1 MRGLYPYSSP
11 LREVAGGGQTR
22 GAWLAKVLQ
31 AFIFAC
37 WLAVEVWAGGTL
49 AGLLSTAWG
58 LPMNFS
64 ILALPNK
71 QLLWAKKLEPETTQH
86 ASQIQLSHFYWTV
99 QIGSNTQ
106 IWPWLI
112 TAVEWESSWDGLEF
126 ILREASTWRG
136 LSVLSYVE
144 SPLKLLPAIKKYF
157 YQHTKKIYFHQ

>member
-1 MRGLYPYSSP
+1 MLVGCGGVSGWHTSRGI
-11 LREVAGGGQTR
+11 LRNFLV
-22 GAWLAKVLQ
+22 
-31 AFIFAC
+31 
-37 WLAVEVWAGGTL
+37 
-49 AGLLSTAWG
+49 TAWG

-71 QLLWAKKLEPETTQH
+71 QLLWAKKLEPETSQH

-126 ILREASTWRG
+126 ILTEASTWRG

-157 YQHTKKIYFHQ
+157 YQHTKKNLLPPIERSTHEDVTFRHT

>member
-1 MRGLYPYSSP
+1 MLVGCGGVSGWHTSRGI
-11 LREVAGGGQTR
+11 LRNFLV
-22 GAWLAKVLQ
+22 
-31 AFIFAC
+31 
-37 WLAVEVWAGGTL
+37 
-49 AGLLSTAWG
+49 TAWG

-157 YQHTKKIYFHQ
+157 YQHTKKNLLPPIERSTHEDVTFRHT